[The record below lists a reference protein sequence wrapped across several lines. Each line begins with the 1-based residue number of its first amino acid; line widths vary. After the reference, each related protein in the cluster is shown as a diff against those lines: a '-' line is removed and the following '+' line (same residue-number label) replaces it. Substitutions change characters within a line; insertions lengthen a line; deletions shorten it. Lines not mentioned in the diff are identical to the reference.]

1 MTGIFRLIRTPDVVS
16 ILNAALGFGSIM
28 MAAEGRFGPS
38 AALIFLALADDGV
51 DGFLARKVVEGPLGT
66 QIDSLA
72 DVISFGVAPA
82 FLAWAAYG
90 SIFWILGAFYLASGI
105 LRLARFNVSPKS
117 GDVFS
122 GIPIPGAGAMVAA
135 SIFLGGPPL
144 TAIFLVL
151 TSVLMISTIPYPKFR
166 DPRLIPPALAVG
178 AVAATA
184 WHLGLLRISAGVLFL
199 ALVGYLASP
208 LVIEI
213 WRRRGKKP
221 PSRRG

>member
-16 ILNAALGFGSIM
+16 ILNAALGFGSII
-28 MAAEGRFGPS
+28 MAAQGRYVLS
-38 AALIFLALADDGV
+38 AVLIFLALAADGL
-51 DGFLARKVVEGPLGT
+51 DGILARKAGDGPLGT

-72 DVISFGVAPA
+72 DVISFGAAPA
-82 FLAWAAYG
+82 FLAWAAFG
-90 SIFWILGAFYLASGI
+90 SIFSLLGAVYLACGI

-135 SIFLGGPPL
+135 SIFLDGPPL
-144 TAIFLVL
+144 TAILMVL

-178 AVAATA
+178 AVAAMA
-184 WHLGLLRISAGVLFL
+184 WLLGHLRISAGVAFL
-199 ALVGYLASP
+199 ALAGYLISP
-208 LVIEI
+208 LVIELC
-213 WRRRGKKP
+213 RRRGKRP